1 MAQSEK
7 LAFEE
12 AMERLEQIVTQLER
26 GDLPL
31 DKSLE
36 AFEKGASYVKQCQD
50 KLSTAEMRIE
60 KIMKTKEEK

>member
-1 MAQSEK
+1 MSETEK

-12 AMERLEQIVTQLER
+12 AMERLETIVTQLER

-36 AFEKGASYVKQCQD
+36 AFEKGATYVKHCQK
-50 KLSTAEMRIE
+50 KLSDAEMRIE
-60 KIMKTKEEK
+60 KIMKEKEE